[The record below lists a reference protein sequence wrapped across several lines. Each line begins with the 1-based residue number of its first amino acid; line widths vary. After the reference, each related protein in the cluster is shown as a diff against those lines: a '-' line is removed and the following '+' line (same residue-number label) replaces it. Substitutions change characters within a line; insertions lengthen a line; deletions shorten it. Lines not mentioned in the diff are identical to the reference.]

1 MQAPRIHT
9 VGNFTRQDL
18 IQLADIDGQPCISLY
33 MPTELA
39 TATADEARIRLKNLL
54 RRAEN
59 KVSEAGKS
67 QKKVLLPKIEEGRRL
82 MADENFWRRRSEG
95 LAIFIT
101 PDQLR
106 YYQLPVRFE
115 ESVTLGNR
123 FRVKPLMPLFMADGR
138 FYVLAL
144 SQAAIRLLD
153 CTRHRAVELEAE
165 DIPGGIDETLAYD
178 SKQTQLQYHTG
189 AGQGFGARSAMFHG
203 HGVSIDDQKDEI
215 RRYFQRVD
223 HALRP
228 LLDRPEIPLV
238 LAGVDYLLPI
248 YREVTNYGW
257 ILEEVVTGN
266 PDSLSA
272 EELHQKALAV
282 VRPELERQQQQ
293 ALARYRELAG
303 VGHTAAGVQSV
314 VPAAVNGRV
323 DTLFVSLEEFRPGTF
338 DPATNQ
344 ATVSREEN
352 PEAEDLL
359 DLATV
364 QTIRHD
370 GKVYA
375 LENAAMPAKDAA
387 AAAILRF

>member
-1 MQAPRIHT
+1 MQAPRIHA
-9 VGNFTRQDL
+9 VRNFTRQDL
-18 IQLADIDGQPCISLY
+18 IQLAETEGQPCISLF

-54 RRAEN
+54 RQAE
-59 KVSEAGKS
+59 KEVSEAGKS
-67 QKKVLLPKIEEGRRL
+67 QKKALLPKIEEGRRL
-82 MADENFWRRRSEG
+82 MADEDFWRRRSEG
-95 LAIFIT
+95 LAIFMT
-101 PDQLR
+101 ADQFR
-106 YYQLPVRFE
+106 YYQLPLPFE
-115 ESVTLGNR
+115 ESVTLADR
-123 FRVKPLMPLFMADGR
+123 FRIKPLMPLFMADGR

-153 CTRHRAVELEAE
+153 CTRHTAVELEPE
-165 DIPGGIDETLAYD
+165 DIPGGIDETLSYD
-178 SKQTQLQYHTG
+178 SKQSQLQFHTG
-189 AGQGFGARSAMFHG
+189 AGQGGGARPAMFHG

-223 HALRP
+223 QALAP
-228 LLDRPEIPLV
+228 FLNKPEIPLV
-238 LAGVDYLLPI
+238 LAGVDYLLPL
-248 YREVTNYGW
+248 YREATDYGW
-257 ILEEVVTGN
+257 IIEDAVTGN
-266 PDSLSA
+266 PDTLPA
-272 EELHQKALAV
+272 EELHQKALEV
-282 VRPELERQQQQ
+282 VRPELERQQRE

-303 VGHTAAGVQSV
+303 IGHTAAGVQTV

-323 DTLFVSLEEFRPGTF
+323 DILFVSLDERRPGTF

-344 ATVSREEN
+344 ASVSREEN

-370 GKVYA
+370 GRVYA